1 MGNVS
6 NIICCD
12 VVVGSDSMVLQI
24 MVEQRKQNE
33 KQQVFFSS
41 KLVKFIADSDRNS
54 LIKIC

>member
-12 VVVGSDSMVLQI
+12 VIVGSDSMVLQI